1 MLRNHRFSFEWSN
14 TINNESH
21 WVLNVKLLNIFTL
34 VLLFRITITV
44 HTGHN
49 VLTSPIRTLR
59 HATSKKLIPSH
70 TASKGTKPRLQSRPI
85 WPSKACSDLHTWVS
99 KALWQ
104 VKNTVQTEDIHVSHY
119 IVFLIL
125 NHFNTPNGNPKK
137 NGSNPSIHW
146 MKGWAKRAMSVQWDI
161 IPPQRGKKFW
171 HVLWHRGTLNTLW

>member
-1 MLRNHRFSFEWSN
+1 MLRNHRFSFGWSN

-137 NGSNPSIHW
+137 MEATQHTLDERVSKTCHVRTMGHCSAS
-146 MKGWAKRAMSVQWDI
+146 KRKEILTRA
-161 IPPQRGKKFW
+161 
-171 HVLWHRGTLNTLW
+171 LT